1 MLESQIDQHERKRVL
16 ENDRKVREGGTM
28 HAHALADAETPRGR
42 FSAISNAYVVGSKPM
57 IASSYPA
64 CSPALAVQLPDE
76 PPLGLDNPALL
87 EPSVLAEAQGN
98 SSGAVAPSVPL
109 DVERTA
115 PSLSFGD
122 PTSEVLTPSI
132 SQPQRVGSPA
142 YRRY

>member
-1 MLESQIDQHERKRVL
+1 MLESQIDQQERKRVL
-16 ENDRKVREGGTM
+16 DNDRRVREQTGTYLS
-28 HAHALADAETPRGR
+28 HTHDDIHQGR
-42 FSAISNAYVVGSKPM
+42 FAAMGPAYVVGSKPT

-142 YRRY
+142 YRRF